1 MHLNLKIKIT
11 GAMLLFVFICM
22 AAIEP
27 ARQESE
33 FRNLQVLPKDI
44 SEKALQKIMEEECV
58 KGLGV
63 SCNYCHTKDKD
74 SVNLDYASDKKPEK
88 EIARSMMRMTM
99 EINKKYFGLEN
110 PAIGDTLMSIS
121 CRNCHQGEPYPVKKK

>member
-1 MHLNLKIKIT
+1 MNLKTKIT
-11 GAMLLFVFICM
+11 GALLLFVFICI

-27 ARQESE
+27 EKQARE

-44 SEKALQKIMEEECV
+44 SKKALQKIMEEECE

-63 SCNYCHTKDKD
+63 TCNYCHAKDKD
-74 SVNLDYASDKKPEK
+74 ALSLDYASDKKPEK

-110 PAIGDTLMSIS
+110 PAIGDTLMSITCKS
-121 CRNCHQGEPYPVKKK
+121 CHQGDPYPGKKK

>member
-1 MHLNLKIKIT
+1 MQINLKTKIT
-11 GAMLLFVFICM
+11 GALLLFIFFGIS
-22 AAIEP
+22 AFEP
-27 ARQESE
+27 TKVSRE

-44 SEKALQKIMEEECV
+44 SEKALQKIMEEECG

-63 SCNYCHTKDKD
+63 SCNYCHTKDKNSSD
-74 SVNLDYASDKKPEK
+74 LDFASDAKPEK

-110 PAIGDTLMSIS
+110 PAIGDTLMSIT
-121 CRNCHQGEPYPVKKK
+121 CKTCHQGDPYPGKKK